1 MDYLASFRIS
11 ASGMQVEKLRADLTA
26 INLANMNST
35 RSANGVLF
43 KPLRVV
49 SGASGVPG
57 EFAATFES
65 MSGQAPLAGT
75 ELLGVEEIDAAPRM
89 VYDPSHPDANDKGFV
104 AYPGINHL
112 GEMMNLM
119 TAMRTYE
126 ANVVAMNAA
135 KTMALKALD
144 IGGGS

>member
-1 MDYLASFRIS
+1 MDYLSSFRIS

-26 INLANMNST
+26 VNLANMNSS
-35 RSANGVLF
+35 RSADGVLF
-43 KPLRVV
+43 KPLRLVTAV
-49 SGASGVPG
+49 KNPSSD
-57 EFAATFES
+57 FATTFES
-65 MSGQAPLAGT
+65 LAGADFLT
-75 ELLGVEEIDAAPRM
+75 GTGAYEVEQVDVAPRM

-112 GEMMNLM
+112 NEMMTLM
-119 TAMRTYE
+119 TAMRSYE

-144 IGGGS
+144 LGGGA

>member
-35 RSANGVLF
+35 RAANGALF
-43 KPLRVV
+43 KPLRVI
-49 SGASGVPG
+49 SGAQGVPAD
-57 EFAATFES
+57 FAATFES
-65 MSGQAPLAGT
+65 LAGQAPLAGT
-75 ELLGVEEIDAAPRM
+75 ALLGVEEVDVAPRM
-89 VYDPSHPDANDKGFV
+89 VYDPSHPDANDKGYV

-144 IGGGS
+144 LGGGS